1 MKGKKNLE
9 EEVQGKMTKVEE
21 PTQAT
26 KEDQKT
32 DQDIDQGKS
41 PNEGQHNVEE
51 EVQGKITE
59 VEKST
64 KAIEE
69 DQETDQDIDQGK
81 SPNEGKNNLAKKGTK
96 PNDNIQVKDKD
107 RKYTQ

>member
-1 MKGKKNLE
+1 
-9 EEVQGKMTKVEE
+9 MTEVEE
-21 PTQAT
+21 ST
-26 KEDQKT
+26 KAIEEDQET
-32 DQDIDQGKS
+32 YQDIDQGKS
-41 PNEGQHNVEE
+41 PNEGQNNVEE